1 MIFGE
6 KFDNKN
12 KNKTKSIIVVD
23 IEEIKRQIYL

>member
-6 KFDNKN
+6 KFDN